1 MQSHKHKM
9 REELPKIYSHDLLNN
24 LFRHPYTKI
33 DFVMQELKVT
43 RITATKYLDA
53 LVNLGI
59 LSKHKKGKENYY
71 INEFLFDLLLNAGTK
86 AGIEQ

>member
-1 MQSHKHKM
+1 
-9 REELPKIYSHDLLNN
+9 
-24 LFRHPYTKI
+24 
-33 DFVMQELKVT
+33 MQELQVT

-71 INEFLFDLLLNAGTK
+71 INEALFDLLLNAGTK
-86 AGIEQ
+86 AGIE